1 MRGEGASWTDGQVNV
16 LSTQT
21 VKDFYDYDIT
31 GSTDNMRRTQN
42 SGLMR

>member
-21 VKDFYDYDIT
+21 VKDFYDCDIT
-31 GSTDNMRRTQN
+31 GSTDNITTY
-42 SGLMR
+42 S